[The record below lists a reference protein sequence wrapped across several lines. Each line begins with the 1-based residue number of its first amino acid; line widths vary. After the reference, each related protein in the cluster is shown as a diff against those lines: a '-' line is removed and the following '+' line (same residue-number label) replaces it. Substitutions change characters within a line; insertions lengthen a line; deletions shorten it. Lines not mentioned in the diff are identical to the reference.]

1 MISVLFMVFSIFA
14 HTGGSL
20 KSELDEYLKKNF
32 SGYKEFQYEIVEMP
46 ENFKKASIL
55 KTNELNVSGNLAY
68 VPVKVVTDD
77 NRVTKTFITIR
88 LKLFQEVLVA
98 VKPIKSRETL
108 TAGDFQL
115 EKVDVTQVR
124 GSAVKTLKGIET
136 LRSKISLRTGDV
148 LVKEAVEAKPI
159 INVGDQV
166 NASVSSGSVYVS
178 TEATARQEGL
188 RGDIIQIITK
198 DKKLFKAKIIDSK
211 NVLIIE

>member
-136 LRSKISLRTGDV
+136 LRSKVSLRTGDV

>member
-1 MISVLFMVFSIFA
+1 MVFSIFA

>member
-98 VKPIKSRETL
+98 AKPIKSRETL

-136 LRSKISLRTGDV
+136 LRSKISLRAGDV

-198 DKKLFKAKIIDSK
+198 NKKLFKAKIIDSK

>member
-1 MISVLFMVFSIFA
+1 MVFSIFA

-136 LRSKISLRTGDV
+136 LRSKVSLRTGDV